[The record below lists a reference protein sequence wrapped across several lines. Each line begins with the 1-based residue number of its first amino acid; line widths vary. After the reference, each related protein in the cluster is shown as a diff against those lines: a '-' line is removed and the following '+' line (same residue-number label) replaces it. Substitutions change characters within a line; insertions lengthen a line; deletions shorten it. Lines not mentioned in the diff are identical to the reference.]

1 MFYDYIR
8 EQRSDE
14 YIIWVA
20 IRMYGWHRRLET
32 RQTLV
37 AATRIVCRVVM
48 MMHGALLLYRQ
59 VLLHA
64 NHSVGVVVMGDNG
77 CHQHDNVDKKQQSY
91 YNSFLPLHP
100 FFLENLFFSG
110 SFFFLQVFSQAFQ
123 QVFSQLSC
131 RDFVAET

>member
-1 MFYDYIR
+1 
-8 EQRSDE
+8 
-14 YIIWVA
+14 
-20 IRMYGWHRRLET
+20 MYGWHRRLET

>member
-37 AATRIVCRVVM
+37 VATRIVCRVVM

-110 SFFFLQVFSQAFQ
+110 SFSFFPQAFPQ
-123 QVFSQLSC
+123 AFPQLSC
-131 RDFVAET
+131 RDLVAET

>member
-8 EQRSDE
+8 EQRSYE
-14 YIIWVA
+14 YIIRVA

-91 YNSFLPLHP
+91 YNSFLPTRRSSNTP
-100 FFLENLFFSG
+100 VASNKMVFMAV
-110 SFFFLQVFSQAFQ
+110 SFRFREFIF
-123 QVFSQLSC
+123 
-131 RDFVAET
+131 